1 MTTNNFLKVR
11 SFVTSSLAV
20 VGLTFIT
27 MTSLPALAAA
37 AGSDGEEAATSG
49 GLMKDFD
56 SLGGN
61 DVLLEKAKALNPEAQ
76 IRIVQDR
83 VVVRRNRAEFAPEFS
98 SVLGGDA
105 YNKTTNLGMNLQY
118 HITPQWSVG
127 LKYNY
132 SFNQL
137 RPEGE
142 NLLSDVSI
150 DGKARIPDIDHP
162 KQEALV
168 LVNWY
173 PIYGK
178 MNLYELGVVHFD
190 IYAIAGAGQV
200 ELKSGMT
207 PSYTG
212 GAGLGLWV
220 SQHVTTRFELRY
232 EGYTAKRF
240 NGDAMMNTT
249 VAGVQVGYLL

>member
-1 MTTNNFLKVR
+1 MMKSMMKSVMKSMIQKVLSTR
-11 SFVTSSLAV
+11 VLLVAVGSAIQLISTS
-20 VGLTFIT
+20 TF
-27 MTSLPALAAA
+27 A
-37 AGSDGEEAATSG
+37 SD
-49 GLMKDFD
+49 LMQDFD
-56 SLGGN
+56 TLGGN

-83 VVVRRNRAEFAPEFS
+83 VVVRRNRFELAPEFS

-105 YNKTTNLGMNLQY
+105 YNKTSNLGFNANY
-118 HITPQWSVG
+118 HITPQWSVN
-127 LKYNY
+127 LKYTY

-142 NLLSDVSI
+142 NLLTDVSV
-150 DGKARIPDIDHP
+150 DGKARIPDIDFP
-162 KQEALV
+162 KQSAML

-178 MNLYELGVVHFD
+178 MNLYDLGVVHFD

-200 ELKSGMT
+200 ELKSGLT
-207 PSYTG
+207 TNYTG
-212 GAGLGLWV
+212 GAGLGLWI
-220 SQHVTTRFELRY
+220 SQHLTTRFELRY

-240 NGDAMMNTT
+240 NGDANMNTT
-249 VAGVQVGYLL
+249 VAGIQVGYLL

>member
-1 MTTNNFLKVR
+1 
-11 SFVTSSLAV
+11 
-20 VGLTFIT
+20 
-27 MTSLPALAAA
+27 MTSTMIQKFLSTTLMTALIGMAFEAQ
-37 AGSDGEEAATSG
+37 AGD
-49 GLMKDFD
+49 LMKDFD

-83 VVVRRNRAEFAPEFS
+83 VVVRRNRVELSPEFS

-105 YNKTTNLGMNLQY
+105 YNKTSNLGLNLHY
-118 HITPQWSVG
+118 HITPQWSLG

-142 NLLSDVSI
+142 NLLSDTSV
-150 DGKARIPDIDHP
+150 DGKGRIPDIDHP
-162 KQEALV
+162 KQQAML

-178 MNLYELGVVHFD
+178 MNLYDLGVVHFD
-190 IYAIAGAGQV
+190 IYAVAGAGQI
-200 ELKSGMT
+200 ELKSGRT
-207 PSYTG
+207 TSYTG

-220 SQHVTTRFELRY
+220 SQHLSTRFELRY
-232 EGYTAKRF
+232 EGYTAKRY
-240 NGDAMMNTT
+240 NGDANMNTT
-249 VAGVQVGYLL
+249 VAGIQFGYLL

>member
-1 MTTNNFLKVR
+1 MKNTIVRKVLSATMFAAIVGAFL
-11 SFVTSSLAV
+11 TIAV
-20 VGLTFIT
+20 SHAQAADEAPSQNSGL
-27 MTSLPALAAA
+27 L
-37 AGSDGEEAATSG
+37 
-49 GLMKDFD
+49 KDFD
-56 SLGGN
+56 TLGGN

-83 VVVRRNRAEFAPEFS
+83 VVVRRNRFEFAPEFS

-105 YNKTTNLGMNLQY
+105 YNKTSNLGMNVDF

-132 SFNQL
+132 SFNTL

-142 NLLSDVSI
+142 NLLTDVSV
-150 DGKARIPDIDHP
+150 DGKARIPDIDFP
-162 KQEALV
+162 KQAAML

-178 MNLYELGVVHFD
+178 MNLYELGVTHFD
-190 IYAIAGAGQV
+190 IYAIGGAGQV
-200 ELKSGMT
+200 ELKSGWT
-207 PSYTG
+207 TSYTA

-220 SQHVTTRFELRY
+220 SQHLTTRFELRY

-240 NGDAMMNTT
+240 NGDANMNTT
-249 VAGVQVGYLL
+249 VAGIQVGYLL